1 MDGPLGKQPILTY
14 PDDLGFHLET
24 NGYNKKQKDTPRYY
38 KTAAPQG
45 FGRGKN
51 SLLIH

>member
-1 MDGPLGKQPILTY
+1 MA
-14 PDDLGFHLET
+14 
-24 NGYNKKQKDTPRYY
+24 KKQNKNTPRNY

-51 SLLIH
+51 TAVKQHKKDAVALLVVDEFRQQ